1 LTRKPC
7 SSKNLLLKMKNYVYL
22 LAFGW
27 LLGLQSCKMSQSD
40 VLSSTDQQLSEL
52 LAKTSGKDKAV
63 YLLPKSNDFNKIP
76 QDPKNPLSADK
87 VALGQLLFH
96 ETGLAMNPSKS
107 VSYQTYS
114 CASCHHAKA
123 GFQAC
128 LPQGIAEGGVGFGK
142 VGEARLKSSTY
153 SDKEVDVQPIR
164 TPSAMNIAYQT
175 NILWNGQFGATH
187 LNVNTKSSWTVDTPK
202 EKNNLGFEGTET
214 QAIAGQGV
222 HHLGFNPNFLLNKP
236 TYSQLYDKVYGLK
249 SINNPTQA
257 VINVGLA
264 IAAYERTLLSNQ
276 APFQQWLKGE
286 YNAMNEDQKQGA
298 MLFFGKARCYVCHNG
313 PSLANMEFHGLGLSD
328 LKNGQ
333 YGNSLVVNATDDK
346 VEHKGRGG
354 FTGRAE
360 DMYKFK
366 VPQLYNLKDSPFYGH
381 GASFATIEDMI
392 TYKNTATA
400 QNPKVPKKQLSPEFV
415 PLQLTAL
422 EVKKLTEFIK
432 EGLYDPNLKR
442 YVPAALPSGFAFPN
456 NDKRSRID
464 LGF

>member
-1 LTRKPC
+1 
-7 SSKNLLLKMKNYVYL
+7 MKNYVYL
-22 LAFGW
+22 LAFGGI
-27 LLGLQSCKMSQSD
+27 LSLQSCKMSPND

-52 LAKTSGKDKAV
+52 LSKASGSDKTA
-63 YLLPKSNDFNKIP
+63 YLLPESNDFTKIP
-76 QDPKNPLSADK
+76 QDPKNPLTADK
-87 VALGQLLFH
+87 VALGKLLFH
-96 ETGLAMNPSKS
+96 ETGLAMNPNKAA
-107 VSYQTYS
+107 SYQTYS

-128 LPQGIAEGGVGFGK
+128 LPQGIGEGGAGFG
-142 VGEARLKSSTY
+142 VSGEARKKSSAY
-153 SDKEVDVQPIR
+153 IDKDIDVQPIR
-164 TPSAMNIAYQT
+164 TPSAMNIAYQA

-187 LNVNTKSSWTVDTPK
+187 LNANTQSSWTADTPK

-236 TYSQLYDKVYGLK
+236 TYSQLYDKVFGLK

-257 VINVGLA
+257 VINVGLS

-276 APFQQWLKGE
+276 APFQRWLKGE
-286 YNAMNEDQKQGA
+286 YGAMNEDQKQGA
-298 MLFFGKARCYVCHNG
+298 ILFFGKGRCYVCHNG
-313 PSLANMEFHGLGLSD
+313 PALANMEFHGLGLAD

-333 YGNSLVVNATDDK
+333 YGNAMVVNTTDDK

-381 GASFATIEDMI
+381 GASFSTIEAI
-392 TYKNTATA
+392 IAYKNTAVA
-400 QNPKVPKKQLSPEFV
+400 QNPKVPKSQLSNEFV
-415 PLQLTAL
+415 PLQLSAL
-422 EVKKLTEFIK
+422 EIRKLTEFIK

-442 YVPAALPSGFAFPN
+442 YVPAALPSGLAFPN
-456 NDKRSRID
+456 NDVQSRID